1 MAYAR
6 YGQHDKSFVCDG
18 IEDLKNLPFATI
30 GSTCYVI
37 ENASKYMVNSKG
49 EWIRQTYGDMINPE
63 GGNIDLSKYATVQYV
78 DDEIS
83 KLSKNMDAKFEE
95 THEKIDNL
103 ETNTN
108 TKIEE
113 IREEVGLDDAI
124 FEGGVI

>member
-6 YGQHDKSFVCDG
+6 YGQHDKSFICDG

-63 GGNIDLSKYATVQYV
+63 GGNIDLTKYATIDYV
-78 DDEIS
+78 NNEINKISNNTDANFDEIH
-83 KLSKNMDAKFEE
+83 K
-95 THEKIDNL
+95 KIDNL
-103 ETNTN
+103 ETETN
-108 TKIEE
+108 TKIEKIKEE
-113 IREEVGLDDAI
+113 INLDDAI
-124 FEGGVI
+124 FDSGII